1 MDASARPPGCEFN
14 SMEPTITQNS
24 ALFLALEASR
34 ARAHH
39 ARKPRFAGM
48 RSLAARLSR
57 SLEPAK
63 RIREWSPVWQ
73 SRRDAA

>member
-1 MDASARPPGCEFN
+1 
-14 SMEPTITQNS
+14 MEPTITQNS
-24 ALFLALEASR
+24 ALFLALEAS
-34 ARAHH
+34 RAHH

-63 RIREWSPVWQ
+63 RLRDSPVWQ
-73 SRRDAA
+73 SRRDAV